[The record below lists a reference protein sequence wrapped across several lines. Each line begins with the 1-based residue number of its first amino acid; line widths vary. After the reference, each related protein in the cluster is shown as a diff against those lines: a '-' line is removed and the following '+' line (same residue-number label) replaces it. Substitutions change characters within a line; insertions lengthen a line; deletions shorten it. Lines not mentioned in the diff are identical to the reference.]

1 MIKLFFSNA
10 AVYFLSTI
18 LSRGISLLMMPLYTS
33 VLSPAEYGIL
43 DYLSIIGSF
52 VLVVVALEISQA
64 AARFVSEYRADSQL
78 RKYYFSSAFL
88 FSIFCNLLFVICCLF
103 FSDAIVVFFFDD
115 LSFLDVFFVAVFGYS
130 ATSIFRLVSNHLR
143 FTLKVQL
150 EAVLNIIY
158 SLVVVLLS
166 YFLMY
171 KAGMGVLGGVV
182 SLLVGSFFGIVIG
195 LFFVREDLC
204 FCKKYIF
211 EMISF
216 SWPFVFSS
224 LGVVLS
230 GLIDRLFVKE
240 MLGYEDLGIYGV
252 AFRIAS
258 IASVLIFVFHKALS
272 PLIYSNYKEIDFG
285 ENLNSIFRYFSA
297 FFICVFIVL
306 SVNSDFFVKILTNE
320 QYNAASDVI
329 PFLVLSFVFSGM
341 YFFAPGMGIKKKTK
355 LLALINILGVFFNTG
370 LNFFM
375 VPLYGAIGA
384 AIATAVSSFFVF
396 CILFLSSQKLFFIPY
411 EWLRVLLCVFF
422 VAVSVFLFYLH
433 GDFSIVYKLIVMF
446 VSISFI
452 FVFGVF
458 RVLDFK
464 VGLKFFS

>member
-1 MIKLFFSNA
+1 MVRAFFSNSMI
-10 AVYFLSTI
+10 YFFSTI
-18 LSRGISLLMMPLYTS
+18 FSRGISLFMMPLYTS
-33 VLSPAEYGIL
+33 VLSPAEYGVL

-52 VLVVVALEISQA
+52 VLVTVALEISQA
-64 AARFVSEYRADSQL
+64 AARFVSEYRTDSQL
-78 RKYYFSSAFL
+78 RKYYFSSALL
-88 FSIFCNLLFVICCLF
+88 FSIVCNLLFVVCCLF
-103 FSDAIVVFFFDD
+103 FSDAIVVFFFND
-115 LSFLDVFFVAVFGYS
+115 LSFFNVFFVAVLGYS

-143 FTLKVQL
+143 FTLKVQM
-150 EAVLNIIY
+150 EAVLNIVY
-158 SLVVVLLS
+158 SLIIALLS

-204 FCKKYIF
+204 FCKKYVF

-285 ENLNSIFRYFSA
+285 ENINSIFRYFSA

-341 YFFAPGMGIKKKTK
+341 Y
-355 LLALINILGVFFNTG
+355 
-370 LNFFM
+370 
-375 VPLYGAIGA
+375 
-384 AIATAVSSFFVF
+384 
-396 CILFLSSQKLFFIPY
+396 
-411 EWLRVLLCVFF
+411 
-422 VAVSVFLFYLH
+422 
-433 GDFSIVYKLIVMF
+433 
-446 VSISFI
+446 
-452 FVFGVF
+452 
-458 RVLDFK
+458 
-464 VGLKFFS
+464 